1 LNVHLLHS
9 SYIKYFYSAF
19 LLLVISISGFAQSD
33 TLKGRINETF
43 SNQSLPFVHITI
55 QPSGN
60 EFISNIDGT
69 FSIPYPA
76 AGSILIFNRFLHRTV
91 EIEITNTKIPGDTL
105 QVKLNRHMLFPPLPE
120 TDAFTLNIIKN
131 TINLS
136 NENNINKRKQIQYQT
151 YNKLTIDVGNYG
163 KVTEILNKL
172 KKNGWVRNENISGE
186 QHLYI
191 LESSAT
197 RRILNAQN
205 QLENVDALMSS
216 GVRIPGVALL
226 GTHLQHFNI
235 YDNFVDISGKKYIS
249 PLAQSHSINRYNY
262 QVIDTL
268 YLQDGKYYSI
278 AFVPKARK
286 NFSALK
292 GLMLIH
298 ADDFSVR
305 YVLVSPAFVKKGLTE
320 VTVQYKTIDHELYP
334 DRQTIYIRG
343 TQNVGGLSPIIQAST
358 WYHFYQTNK
367 NFKDKE
373 FDERILS
380 YQEKSIEKDTNYWNQ
395 IRMEPASL
403 EDKNTYAYF
412 LNGLNPLLIQ
422 KVLNLG
428 QNVYFGKLTAGAF
441 DFDLNKVLNH
451 NRAEGLRIGL
461 GGNTNFRFSEI
472 WQLSGFI
479 GYGFDDKK
487 VKYGFGIQKSV
498 YTPLKCFVGFNF
510 SNELQEAAGQQLAF
524 QTPQYSSETLRRL
537 AISYM
542 DYTKNATVYFKAHP
556 FTYFD
561 FRTSFSYQHGSPNYT
576 YVYKGELF
584 EHINFFEWSAGIRY
598 AFGEQEIEI
607 NDERIKVPSKFPIL
621 YFNFDKGFKVGNQP
635 FNYARYEVRIDQFI
649 KIVDLGKVGI
659 QLAAGA
665 TTGAAPYTKLFA
677 GKGSS
682 KSAGVVVHNSFE
694 TMGYNEFTADRYFNF
709 FLSHDFGR
717 MYYRS
722 SFFMPNFMVIYNVG
736 WGFMSNPQYH
746 QGPSVADYSKGYKE
760 AGGFLNNIVVLKLSG
775 IKLGIGAG
783 VFFRYGEYQFHKTTD
798 NAMFKFSLNIS

>member
-1 LNVHLLHS
+1 M
-9 SYIKYFYSAF
+9 
-19 LLLVISISGFAQSD
+19 SGYAQSD
-33 TLKGRINETF
+33 TLTGRINETF

-76 AGSILIFNRFLHRTV
+76 AGSTLVFERFLHRTV
-91 EIEITNTKIPGDTL
+91 EIEITDTKIPGDTL
-105 QVKLNRHMLFPPLPE
+105 QVKLNRYMLFPPLPM
-120 TDAFTLNIIKN
+120 TDPFTLNIIKN
-131 TINLS
+131 TINLAD
-136 NENNINKRKQIQYQT
+136 ENNINKRRQIQYQT
-151 YNKLTIDVGNYG
+151 YSKLTIDVGNYG

-172 KKNGWVRNENISGE
+172 KKNGWVRNENISGN

-205 QLENVDALMSS
+205 QLENIDALMSS

-268 YLQDGKYYSI
+268 FLPDGKYYSI

-292 GLMLIH
+292 GMMLIH

-305 YVLVSPAFVKKGLTE
+305 YVLVSPAFAKKGLTE
-320 VTVQYKTIDHELYP
+320 VAVQYQTLDHELYP
-334 DRQTIYIRG
+334 ERQTIYLRG
-343 TQNVGGLSPIIQAST
+343 TENVGGLSPIIQAST
-358 WYHFYQTNK
+358 WYHYYQTNQ
-367 NFKDKE
+367 NYNGKE

-380 YQEKSIEKDTNYWNQ
+380 YQEESIEKDTNYWNQ
-395 IRMEPASL
+395 IRMEPATQT
-403 EDKNTYAYF
+403 DKNTYAYF

-428 QNVYFGKLTAGAF
+428 QSIYFGKLTAGAF

-451 NRAEGLRIGL
+451 NRAEGMRLGL
-461 GGNTNFRFSEI
+461 GGNTNFRFSKI

-479 GYGFDDKK
+479 GYGFDDRK
-487 VKYGFGIQKSV
+487 VKYGFGVQKLI
-498 YTPLKCFVGFNF
+498 YDPLKCFVGFNF
-510 SNELQEAAGQQLAF
+510 SNELQEAGGQQVAF
-524 QTPQYSSETLRRL
+524 QTPQYSSESLRRL
-537 AISYM
+537 AITNM
-542 DYTKNATVYFKAHP
+542 DYTKNATLYFKAHP

-561 FRTSFSYQHGSPNYT
+561 FKTSFSYQHASPNYA
-576 YVYKGELF
+576 YAYKGESF
-584 EHINFFEWSAGIRY
+584 EHMNFFEWSAGLRY

-607 NDERIKVPSKFPIL
+607 NDEQIKLPSKFPIL
-621 YFNFDKGFKVGNQP
+621 YFNLDKGFKVDNQP
-635 FNYARYEVRIDQFI
+635 FNYARYEIRIDQFI

-659 QLAAGA
+659 QLAAG
-665 TTGAAPYTKLFA
+665 GVSGEAPYTKLFA

-694 TMGYNEFTADRYFNF
+694 TMGYNEFAADRYFNI

-722 SFFMPNFMVIYNVG
+722 SFFMPNFMVIYNIG
-736 WGFMSNPQYH
+736 WGFISNPQYH
-746 QGPSVADYSKGYKE
+746 QGPSVANYSKGYKE
-760 AGGFLNNIVVLKLSG
+760 VGGFLNNIVVLKLSG

-783 VFFRYGEYQFHKTTD
+783 VFFRYGEYQFQKTTD
-798 NAMFKFSLNIS
+798 NALFKFSLNIS